1 MDNILGKLDIAKASW
16 KTMEKGKC
24 MAIL

>member
-1 MDNILGKLDIAKASW
+1 MDKILGKLDVAKAGW